1 MLDIR
6 RRTGVLLLV
15 VTVAQLILIS
25 AQVQSKS
32 GVPVFQEVTFGVF
45 ARVQGGTWGA
55 LRSVRD
61 VWSNYVWLR
70 GARAENETLRKQLA
84 ELQVRLQQQQALAAR
99 STKLAGT
106 AEPAD
111 EHEPCPRSLP
121 RSLRE
126 TPIPV
131 C

>member
-15 VTVAQLILIS
+15 VTVAQLVLIS
-25 AQVQSKS
+25 VQVQSKS

-45 ARVQGGTWGA
+45 ARIQGGTWGA

-70 GARAENETLRKQLA
+70 GARAENETLKKQVA
-84 ELQVRLQQQQALAAR
+84 ELQVELQQQQALASR
-99 STKLAGT
+99 STKLQELLSLQT
-106 AEPAD
+106 STTF
-111 EHEPCPRSLP
+111 PRSLP
-121 RSLRE
+121 RSLPE